1 MLIEVDGNS
10 SCLSP
15 HAANRASVLHEMQ
28 RWEVALPRHA
38 HQYEKLLSACLL
50 GKTQNINEHLH
61 SRIWRYC
68 SKYKSANK
76 NIVEYAVGQAILDY
90 NVGYEDGF
98 VLPEFAPP
106 YTKIQQEAVRRR
118 DRQREVTRDARKRR
132 LEAATNGSYGAG
144 EF

>member
-1 MLIEVDGNS
+1 M
-10 SCLSP
+10 
-15 HAANRASVLHEMQ
+15 
-28 RWEVALPRHA
+28 
-38 HQYEKLLSACLL
+38 
-50 GKTQNINEHLH
+50 
-61 SRIWRYC
+61 
-68 SKYKSANK
+68 
-76 NIVEYAVGQAILDY
+76 EYAVGQAILDY